1 MAYIRLKRILLDL
14 GSESKNNNNKNLHT
28 QICAFYKTPFA
39 MVSSVVQ
46 VEGKTFV
53 LNQSMHFM
61 QIGHIIWRHI
71 RSQSS
76 SVFCS

>member
-28 QICAFYKTPFA
+28 QICAYYKTPFA

-61 QIGHIIWRHI
+61 QIHN
-71 RSQSS
+71 
-76 SVFCS
+76 VYYT